1 MLQQSDTA
9 QSAVVA
15 TGVTI
20 AGVATGLDFGVLL
33 AGFAGGLVSL
43 SFLPP
48 MGLWR
53 RIWTPVT
60 ATLTAGYIAP
70 VAVHYL
76 SGIAG
81 ESVDHLALQAASA
94 FGIGVLAQVVI
105 PAAMRVAQRRADRF
119 EKSEE

>member
-1 MLQQSDTA
+1 MLHQSEAVPNT
-9 QSAVVA
+9 VVA
-15 TGVTI
+15 STVMIGS
-20 AGVATGLDFGVLL
+20 VATGLDFGVLL

-60 ATLTAGYIAP
+60 ATLTAGYTAP
-70 VAVHYL
+70 MAVHYL

-81 ESVDHLALQAASA
+81 ASVDHLALQAACA
-94 FGIGVLAQVVI
+94 FGVGVLAQVLI
-105 PAAMRVAQRRADRF
+105 PVAMRAAQRRADRF

>member
-1 MLQQSDTA
+1 MIQQSDQVA
-9 QSAVVA
+9 NAVVA
-15 TGVTI
+15 TSVTI
-20 AGVATGLDFGVLL
+20 GGIATGLDFGVLL

-60 ATLTAGYIAP
+60 ATLTAGYTAP
-70 VAVHYL
+70 LAVHYL

-81 ESVDHLALQAASA
+81 DSVDHLALQVASA
-94 FGIGVLAQVVI
+94 FGIGVLTQVGLPIFMRIAQ
-105 PAAMRVAQRRADRF
+105 ARFERF
-119 EKSEE
+119 EKSGD